1 MLAHLEL
8 PLDKG
13 QFAWYTFWHA
23 QTKQS
28 EGEPAIQKE
37 LRVNNRIRAKEVRV
51 IDENGKQIGVMHIRR
66 ALRIAQERGLDLVEV
81 APNANPPVCRI
92 LDYGRYRYEQEKLAK
107 ESKRKHKQADVKTIR
122 LRLGIGTH
130 DIETKLRNAREFLQD
145 GDKVKFI
152 VIFRSREIGRP
163 QMAEALLN
171 KVADALQLE
180 GVIERPP
187 TMEGRQMTMVLAP
200 RKKPARPESV
210 PREGGTQHAKNED
223 EQDSRQA
230 VQTHSDGQT
239 HAQESREQ
247 PPVPE

>member
-1 MLAHLEL
+1 V
-8 PLDKG
+8 G
-13 QFAWYTFWHA
+13 FAWYTITHA
-23 QTKQS
+23 NTKQS

-66 ALRIAQERGLDLVEV
+66 ALKIAQERGLDLVEV

-122 LRLGIGTH
+122 LRPSIGAH
-130 DIETKLRNAREFLQD
+130 DIETKVRNAREFLLD

-163 QMAEALLN
+163 QMGETLLK
-171 KVADALQLE
+171 KVADALQEE
-180 GVIERPP
+180 GTVERPP
-187 TMEGRQMTMVLAP
+187 TMEGRQMVMVMIP
-200 RKKPARPESV
+200 RKKPSRPQT
-210 PREGGTQHAKNED
+210 EGGQADAKNEN

-230 VQTHSDGQT
+230 VQTHGDGQT
-239 HAQESREQ
+239 DAQESGEQ
-247 PPVPE
+247 PPVPEQIARA